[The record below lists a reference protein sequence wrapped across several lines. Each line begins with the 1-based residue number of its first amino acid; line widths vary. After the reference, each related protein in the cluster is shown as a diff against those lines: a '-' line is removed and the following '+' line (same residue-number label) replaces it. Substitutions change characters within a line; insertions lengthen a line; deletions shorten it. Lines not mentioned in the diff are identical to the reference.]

1 MTIVAPEV
9 DRRHAGEDR
18 LERLPFH
25 NHSHNHSHSH
35 NQHQS
40 HTSHNHHSRPFIIL
54 V

>member
-1 MTIVAPEV
+1 MTIGAPEV
-9 DRRHAGEDR
+9 DRQHAGKDR
-18 LERLPFH
+18 LERLPF
-25 NHSHNHSHSH
+25 HNHSHSH